1 MGALSAA
8 SEAPQLLKGSPSSLQ
23 VPPAPS
29 KSPQLLPRSFQFSNR
44 PSPGLPV
51 GSEDLASFRACSEAL
66 PAGSEALSPGSEAI
80 PAGSEARSTGSEA
93 RSTGSEALS
102 TRSEALPAGS
112 EALSTGAEALPAGSE
127 A

>member
-29 KSPQLLPRSFQFSNR
+29 KSPQLLPRSFQFSDR

-51 GSEDLASFRACSEAL
+51 GSEDLGSFTVCSEAL
-66 PAGSEALSPGSEAI
+66 PAGSEALSAGSEAI
-80 PAGSEARSTGSEA
+80 PAGSEARSTRSEVL
-93 RSTGSEALS
+93 STG
-102 TRSEALPAGS
+102 SEALPAGS
-112 EALSTGAEALPAGSE
+112 PSQAL
-127 A
+127 